1 MSNQKIAFSNNDINE
16 INIEWKKYY
25 ALERRM
31 KSISNKEQDN
41 KNKMKELDKQK
52 QSLKL
57 KFLTLEQETINNLN
71 DKDTVQRQVI
81 MKRIKNNYT
90 GNYTGNKDEL
100 IEKIKTVN

>member
-1 MSNQKIAFSNNDINE
+1 MNNQKIAFSKVYQSSNNDINE

-31 KSISNKEQDN
+31 KSISNKEHDN

-52 QSLKL
+52 QSLNL

-81 MKRIKNNYT
+81 MKMIKNNL
-90 GNYTGNKDEL
+90 NY
-100 IEKIKTVN
+100 IFI